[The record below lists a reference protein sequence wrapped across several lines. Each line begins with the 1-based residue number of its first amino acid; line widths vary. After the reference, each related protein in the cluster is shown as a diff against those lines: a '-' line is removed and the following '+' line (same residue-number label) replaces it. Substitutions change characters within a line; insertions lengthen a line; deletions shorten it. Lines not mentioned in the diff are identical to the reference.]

1 MTVDFQVMLDMKVC
15 PECNGA
21 RLKKESLNVFLTLG
35 EKPASKKTS
44 QTKVNIANL
53 QQMKL
58 NDLVAFL
65 DEFNGNSRKDKILT
79 NRILNPLIDRAKT
92 IQEL

>member
-1 MTVDFQVMLDMKVC
+1 MLDMKVC

-21 RLKKESLNVFLTLG
+21 RLKKESLNVFLSPHG
-35 EKPASKKTS
+35 KQKAE
-44 QTKVNIANL
+44 TKVNIADL

-65 DEFNGNSRKDKILT
+65 DQFNADSGKDKLLT

>member
-1 MTVDFQVMLDMKVC
+1 MLDMKVC

-21 RLKKESLNVFLTLG
+21 RLKKESLNVFLTLS
-35 EKPASKKTS
+35 EKTASKKTS
-44 QTKVNIANL
+44 QTKVNIADL